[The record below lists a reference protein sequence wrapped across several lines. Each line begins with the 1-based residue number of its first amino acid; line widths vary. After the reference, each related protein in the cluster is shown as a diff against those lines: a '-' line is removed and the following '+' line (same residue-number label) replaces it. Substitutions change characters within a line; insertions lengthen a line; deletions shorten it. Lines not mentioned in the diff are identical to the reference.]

1 MAIMTDPIT
10 PNDHRLDKAHWEPAH
25 RVRRQLWDMG
35 AGESS
40 DRAVGPGYRAGVDRQ
55 PTEGLQGAS
64 DRAAV
69 ACERGDGAEARHIAG
84 GEGARY
90 RPRGEVRCG

>member
-1 MAIMTDPIT
+1 M
-10 PNDHRLDKAHWEPAH
+10 DKAHWEPAH

-55 PTEGLQGAS
+55 PIERRWLASGATALKPATLQ
-64 DRAAV
+64 AV
-69 ACERGDGAEARHIAG
+69 KVPDIALG
-84 GEGARY
+84 
-90 RPRGEVRCG
+90 VR